1 MIVPEKLEHRARVRG
16 AIHANFWDQAVQS
29 VRALDGLARTLPCEP
44 PPLGQTCA
52 SGLSRTQQLLAL
64 HALWV
69 PFVPAFD
76 ANSGGLVRAS
86 SHALRLSAACG
97 CKPCALTAAELR
109 RTACQCLAWPGKA
122 CPAMP
127 PPAFS
132 CAAPPV
138 WPGSLPAIMAAG
150 ARPGTGKDWRP
161 QLVAGAAG
169 PRARP
174 ADACRAPPRRAR
186 GARLKRAADSLAC
199 TRRSLAPCVRAA
211 VPSEQCCTCFLIAQT
226 GRTKPALESLVC

>member
-127 PPAFS
+127 PPALS

-138 WPGSLPAIMAAG
+138 WPGNLPAHGRRCSTGCSERLAATAG
-150 ARPGTGKDWRP
+150 GWRCW
-161 QLVAGAAG
+161 AA
-169 PRARP
+169 
-174 ADACRAPPRRAR
+174 RAPSRCMLRT
-186 GARLKRAADSLAC
+186 AAASAWC
-199 TRRSLAPCVRAA
+199 APQTRR
-211 VPSEQCCTCFLIAQT
+211 
-226 GRTKPALESLVC
+226 G